1 MLKKIAFVAAMLLM
15 VGSSYAGVTKPDGY
29 LLTGIDWETNGTYSE
44 TKAEPWNWPAEY
56 KWQAI
61 LAIPVKLDVGY
72 WIRIDKATDLTMKVR
87 QVSIHEYAGKIEN
100 VQVTTN
106 VNIELSAE
114 YVMDKNSDGSAKFDF
129 GGDFW
134 WEAPITPST
143 LDAPGGKITIE
154 LKFHGVSLKNLT
166 PNKDCYKVGVLILKV
181 RPNLAPALA
190 GGC

>member
-72 WIRIDKATDLTMKVR
+72 WIRIDRATDLTMKLR

-106 VNIELSAE
+106 VNIELAAE
-114 YVMDKNSDGSAKFDF
+114 YVMDRNSDGTNKFDL
-129 GGDFW
+129 GGFW

-154 LKFHGVSLKNLT
+154 LKFHDVSLKNLT
-166 PNKDCYKVGVLILKV
+166 PSKDMIKIGVLIIKV
-181 RPNLAPALA
+181 RPNLAPVLA
-190 GGC
+190 QG